1 MKRPLGD
8 MWNHRNLL
16 SVFLLATMTLS
27 AGCLS
32 RGPVPVEG
40 VVTGKHQIPS
50 KGNPS
55 KGVEGEETRYF
66 LWLKTEDGP
75 ALVEVTE
82 EVFRSVAEGQRV
94 CVNCD
99 SAKP

>member
-1 MKRPLGD
+1 MKRPLRD
-8 MWNHRNLL
+8 RWNRHTLL
-16 SVFLLATMTLS
+16 SVLLLATTTLS

-32 RGPVPVEG
+32 SGPVPVEG
-40 VVTGKHQIPS
+40 VVTGKHQILS

-55 KGVEGEETRYF
+55 GTVEGDEAHYF

-82 EVFRSVAEGQRV
+82 KVFQSVAEGQRV
-94 CVNCD
+94 CINCD

>member
-1 MKRPLGD
+1 MKTRLKYVGKCCAIV
-8 MWNHRNLL
+8 
-16 SVFLLATMTLS
+16 SVFLLLAMAALGACS
-27 AGCLS
+27 SC
-32 RGPVPVEG
+32 GPVPVEG